1 MSITIADIE
10 AARRTIAGQVLR
22 TPIAR
27 ACVLCP
33 KTNRRDEKM
42 ASEQPNN
49 HSVGVQ
55 PGAQA
60 GSRTRRR
67 RLRLSRRAASRL
79 RHARLGRLPDQGY
92 RQQTGRLSAA
102 DCPERGGARRRE
114 RAEVA
119 RSPRSQSMCS
129 GCANLATGTAHAN
142 EWQDVRRSS
151 SLG

>member
-79 RHARLGRLPDQGY
+79 ITHAWVDYPIKDIVSRLGDYQLPTAPNAVAQDDA
-92 RQQTGRLSAA
+92 SA
-102 DCPERGGARRRE
+102 RK
-114 RAEVA
+114 
-119 RSPRSQSMCS
+119 
-129 GCANLATGTAHAN
+129 
-142 EWQDVRRSS
+142 
-151 SLG
+151 